1 MEISEFLLVV
11 KVNKNQGLGNV
22 QIIMTVLCLTVTVS
36 KVMKNICGLAY
47 RHVSV
52 LYMRWCAII
61 SNNWM

>member
-36 KVMKNICGLAY
+36 KVMKNICGLSY

-52 LYMRWCAII
+52 LYMR
-61 SNNWM
+61 

>member
-1 MEISEFLLVV
+1 MEISEVILVV

-52 LYMRWCAII
+52 LYMR
-61 SNNWM
+61 